1 MVEWGFRMY
10 LKMLQI
16 AYNKR
21 LKHFELTRMNRW
33 KLYIFLMHLANQAIP
48 FFNLHFLQKKLL
60 DIFGF
65 WQEMR
70 KQEGEKLIDT
80 ELDRCGNM

>member
-1 MVEWGFRMY
+1 
-10 LKMLQI
+10 
-16 AYNKR
+16 
-21 LKHFELTRMNRW
+21 
-33 KLYIFLMHLANQAIP
+33 MHLANQAIP